1 MGLPDQAG
9 VKHIDWSSDGQL
21 LAASTNQG
29 AITVFVT
36 KLHALFAVSAP
47 RVALLSSLA
56 EVSLHHYTPDRVDI
70 SSYRPDLLNITG
82 AHFSAADSFGAECG
96 FARDRTVFPC
106 HWSTSFG
113 MRHEQSCLVLRSRTV
128 TWRFS
133 VFVGRSR
140 VYGRNYGAQ
149 TERCLLCRPVWWPSY
164 AAFGLFSKM
173 LFLISLKRLHS

>member
-1 MGLPDQAG
+1 MIYSVKLKNISSYYSIKIHSTGNLQETISILGLPDQAG

-70 SSYRPDLLNITG
+70 SSNRPDILHISSVCFL
-82 AHFSAADSFGAECG
+82 SADSFGAECG
-96 FARDRTVFPC
+96 FARDRTVFLG
-106 HWSTSFG
+106 HWAKSFG
-113 MRHEQSCLVLRSRTV
+113 LRHEQPYLVLRSRTF

-133 VFVGRSR
+133 VFIRRSR
-140 VYGRNYGAQ
+140 VYGGDY
-149 TERCLLCRPVWWPSY
+149 
-164 AAFGLFSKM
+164 
-173 LFLISLKRLHS
+173 